1 MKLDFAGIIVV
12 LLLLI
17 FLIYF
22 LHSKS
27 LDNFIIF
34 VDDVIIP
41 KSCYNYLVTNGEKY
55 FLLNTKKMI
64 DGVTNP
70 LTFNTKQEAKNYL
83 KESKCPTNIPF
94 VDLVMRKKLED
105 PTVSYERQCGKLV
118 SPNLFDI
125 DVCGKY
131 GVDNDILSTKYLS
144 KLNQIEND
152 TKVFA
157 DYNIET
163 CMMDKV
169 MKENPDL
176 EDTNFKTYF
185 SQYFDNLNS
194 NIDEKYLYVTN

>member
-41 KSCYNYLVTNGEKY
+41 KSCYNYLLTNGEKY

-105 PTVSYERQCGKLV
+105 PTVSYERQCNKIV

-131 GVDNDILSTKYLS
+131 GADTDILQNKYRA

-152 TKVFA
+152 KKVFA
-157 DYNIET
+157 DYNVET

-169 MKENPDL
+169 MKENTDL
-176 EDTNFKTYF
+176 DDANFKSYF
-185 SQYFDNLNS
+185 SKYFDHVNS
-194 NIDEKYLYVTN
+194 NIDEKFLYVTN

>member
-1 MKLDFAGIIVV
+1 MKIDCSGFIVIV
-12 LLLLI
+12 LLLL
-17 FLIYF
+17 FLIYI
-22 LHSKS
+22 LHNKS
-27 LDNFIIF
+27 LDNFIVF

-41 KSCYNYLVTNGEKY
+41 KNCYNYLVTNGEKF

-70 LTFNTKQEAKNYL
+70 LTFNTKEEAKQYL
-83 KESKCPTNIPF
+83 KKAECPTNIPF

-105 PTVSYERQCGKLV
+105 PTVSYERQCNKIV

-131 GVDNDILSTKYLS
+131 GTDTDVLQNKYRA

-152 TKVFA
+152 KKVFA
-157 DYNIET
+157 DYNVET

-176 EDTNFKTYF
+176 DDAHFKSYF
-185 SQYFDNLNS
+185 SKYFDHLNS
-194 NIDEKYLYVTN
+194 NIDDKFLYTTN